1 MENALN
7 LQTSLGSS
15 PTSLQPLTP
24 PRHPQYEKSLTPN
37 TINHRSPLGYP
48 ISPPQSTTYSEG
60 MMVDT

>member
-1 MENALN
+1 M
-7 LQTSLGSS
+7 SLGSS

-24 PRHPQYEKSLTPN
+24 PRHPQSEKSLTPN